1 MTDIQADM
9 RDLSEGRRGSLIDAR
24 PWLTKTVVAAA
35 IVVSAASASVAKDGG
50 LTLDS
55 PVLRKHQ
62 AAIPTTTGSGA
73 SRQSSGRH
81 SDPAKVAPAS
91 SECPVV
97 KYKEDGLIDYVI
109 VNC

>member
-1 MTDIQADM
+1 MTDIQADV

-35 IVVSAASASVAKDGG
+35 MVVGAASASVAKDGG

-62 AAIPTTTGSGA
+62 TAVPTTTGSGA
-73 SRQSSGRH
+73 SRQSSGR